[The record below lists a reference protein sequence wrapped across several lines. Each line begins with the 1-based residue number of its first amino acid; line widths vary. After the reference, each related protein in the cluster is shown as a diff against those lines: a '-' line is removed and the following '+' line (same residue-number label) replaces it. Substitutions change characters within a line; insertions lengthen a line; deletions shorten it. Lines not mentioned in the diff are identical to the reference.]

1 MSTQAPCG
9 KLCFSRAHERG
20 RPGRF
25 ARVLWK
31 RFTDVSKLTLVRH
44 GQAEPFQQESAA
56 LTSLGEAQA
65 AKLAQFWLR
74 NQIRFDEVRS
84 GVLARQTRTEQ
95 VIAACFR
102 ASGQPWPEAR
112 ADGAWNEYD
121 APGVLRHCVPANP
134 RLAALAADF
143 EHARSG
149 PDANRRFQR
158 MFEAAM
164 LCWLEGWPDQS
175 KADNMATLGVEP
187 WTVLR
192 ERVSGALRRIM
203 EGAPGRR
210 VAVFTSGGPI
220 GFAVHLALQSPP
232 RSFLDVNWR
241 IRNGSVTEFLFDRE
255 RFTLGSF
262 NGVPHLDDAALWTYR

>member
-1 MSTQAPCG
+1 MGAQAPCG
-9 KLCFSRAHERG
+9 TLCLSRAHERG
-20 RPGRF
+20 WPGRL
-25 ARVLWK
+25 ARVCRE
-31 RFTDVSKLTLVRH
+31 RFTDVSTLTLVRH
-44 GQAEPFQQESAA
+44 GQAEPFQQKSAA

-74 NQIRFDEVRS
+74 NQVRFDEVHA

-102 ASGQPWPEAR
+102 ASDQPWPEAR

-121 APGVLRHCVPANP
+121 APGVLRHCVPADP

-164 LCWLEGWPDQS
+164 LCWLEG
-175 KADNMATLGVEP
+175 NMAANGVEP
-187 WTVLR
+187 WTVFR
-192 ERVSGALRRIM
+192 ERVSGAIRRIL
-203 EGAPGRR
+203 EGPPGRR

-255 RFTLGSF
+255 RFTLDSF